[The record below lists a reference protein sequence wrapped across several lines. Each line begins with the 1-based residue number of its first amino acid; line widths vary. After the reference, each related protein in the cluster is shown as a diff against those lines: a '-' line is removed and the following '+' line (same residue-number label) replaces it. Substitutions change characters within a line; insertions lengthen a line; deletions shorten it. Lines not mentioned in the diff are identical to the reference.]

1 MQKMAQINMNFA
13 FDEQAARTL
22 TITNLE
28 GLAQGSSC
36 DVLVAS
42 SPELK
47 STRGVALLIGDGH
60 SDNNISF
67 VTSLLKA
74 GEGHKGTVLMKEEGS
89 TVFSGELV
97 FTFSDDSAKELVKSY
112 IAHYG
117 SGNNR
122 ITRKKLT
129 FTK

>member
-13 FDEQAARTL
+13 FDEQAARQL
-22 TITNLE
+22 SVTNLQA
-28 GLAQGSSC
+28 LAEDESC
-36 DVLVAS
+36 TVLVAA

-74 GEGHKGTVLMKEEGS
+74 GEGYKGTVLMKEKGS
-89 TVFSGELV
+89 TVF
-97 FTFSDDSAKELVKSY
+97 
-112 IAHYG
+112 
-117 SGNNR
+117 
-122 ITRKKLT
+122 
-129 FTK
+129 